1 MGTTR
6 RVINLG
12 TMSNMKQ
19 VKIFLYANLKKRSLR
34 RYVTFVQIFAEFS
47 CRKCGRQNNSPPKS
61 LHPNNLCEYV
71 AFHGKRDFA
80 DVIKDLEIVYPGS
93 SRWLQSHLK
102 SS

>member
-12 TMSNMKQ
+12 AMSNMKQ

-34 RYVTFVQIFAEFS
+34 RYITFVQIFAEFS
-47 CRKCGRQNNSPPKS
+47 CRKCGRQNNNPPKS
-61 LHPNNLCEYV
+61 LHPNNPCEYV

-80 DVIKDLEIVYPGS
+80 SLLKLRLL
-93 SRWLQSHLK
+93 RWEDYLGLSG
-102 SS
+102 